1 MFGTQVQAAQPRPAG
16 TVTRQES
23 NIKGLQRAWILY
35 IPRNL
40 PPGAPLLF
48 MFHGSG
54 GDGLSTREVTGY
66 RFDMLADQY
75 KFIVAYPDG
84 YETTWNDCR
93 KGSPQPARVMNI
105 DDESFIEAIIAKTA
119 SDYRIDRKRVFAAG
133 HSNGGQLTYR
143 LAMERPQ
150 EFAGIAAISASIP
163 TPDNLACTPSD
174 MPIPAMVI
182 NGTADPINPFAGGM
196 VTLGSTRLGTVTST
210 RATAEYFAK
219 INGQTGAPVT
229 VKLPHGDARDSTWV
243 DQSEFSISGKFGEAD
258 ERSGCAGGNLG
269 VFLKTPAPGLSYSGF
284 RLFMPRWTAGRA
296 PTRSSQLFT
305 LGKSSM
311 FWPCH
316 SQRLD
321 QPKHPMSAI
330 EYSPARYSR
339 SAKRLSITL

>member
-1 MFGTQVQAAQPRPAG
+1 MRKFLWRVVPGVSLAVLILAAGYRMFGTQVQAAQPRPAG

-196 VTLGSTRLGTVTST
+196 VTLGLTRLGTVTST

-243 DQSEFSISGKFGEAD
+243 DRTSWQSPGKPPVVMYAIHD
-258 ERSGCAGGNLG
+258 GGHVVPNPN
-269 VFLKTPAPGLSYSGF
+269 FQYPES
-284 RLFMPRWTAGRA
+284 
-296 PTRSSQLFT
+296 
-305 LGKSSM
+305 LGK
-311 FWPCH
+311 
-316 SQRLD
+316 QTKDLD
-321 QPKHPMSAI
+321 APAAI
-330 EYSPARYSR
+330 WEFFSKLPPRG
-339 SAKRLSITL
+339 

>member
-1 MFGTQVQAAQPRPAG
+1 MLLVIAGGARWMFGSGALAAQPKLAG

-23 NIKGLQRAWILY
+23 NIKGLQRSWILY
-35 IPRNL
+35 VPRNL

-54 GDGLSTREVTGY
+54 GDGISTREVTGY

-93 KGSPQPARVMNI
+93 KGSPQPARAMNI
-105 DDESFIEAIIAKTA
+105 DDESFIETIIAKTA
-119 SDYRIDRKRVFAAG
+119 KDYRIDTKRVFAAG

-174 MPIPAMVI
+174 MPMAAMVI
-182 NGTADPINPFAGGM
+182 NGTADPINPFNGGM
-196 VTLGSTRLGTVTST
+196 VTIGFSRLGNVTST

-219 INGQTGAPVT
+219 INGDTAAPAT
-229 VKLPHGDARDSTWV
+229 VKLPHSDARDPTSVERITWQTPGKPPV
-243 DQSEFSISGKFGEAD
+243 VMYAVQGGGHVVPNPNFQYPESLGRQTKDLDAPAAIWEFFSK
-258 ERSGCAGGNLG
+258 L
-269 VFLKTPAPGLSYSGF
+269 P
-284 RLFMPRWTAGRA
+284 PRR
-296 PTRSSQLFT
+296 
-305 LGKSSM
+305 
-311 FWPCH
+311 
-316 SQRLD
+316 
-321 QPKHPMSAI
+321 
-330 EYSPARYSR
+330 
-339 SAKRLSITL
+339 

>member
-1 MFGTQVQAAQPRPAG
+1 MYAGGVVSGGVWMCKIVWRKGFVVILTLLLGGAYSTFDSRAFAAQPKLAG

-23 NIKGLQRAWILY
+23 GIKGLQRSWILY

-119 SDYRIDRKRVFAAG
+119 KDYRIDPKRVFAAG

-174 MPIPAMVI
+174 MPMPAMVI
-182 NGTADPINPFAGGM
+182 NGTADPINPFTGGM
-196 VTLGSTRLGTVTST
+196 VTLGSARLGNVTST

-219 INGQTGAPVT
+219 INGDTNPPVT
-229 VKLPHGDARDSTWV
+229 VKLPHADARDPTWV
-243 DQSEFSISGKFGEAD
+243 ERTTWQTPGKPPVVMYAVHE
-258 ERSGCAGGNLG
+258 GGHVVPNPNFRYPEGLG
-269 VFLKTPAPGLSYSGF
+269 RQTTDLDAPAVIWNFFAKLP
-284 RLFMPRWTAGRA
+284 PRG
-296 PTRSSQLFT
+296 
-305 LGKSSM
+305 
-311 FWPCH
+311 
-316 SQRLD
+316 
-321 QPKHPMSAI
+321 
-330 EYSPARYSR
+330 
-339 SAKRLSITL
+339 